1 MFDLVITD
9 AGLDALVDAQN
20 GDTDAVQVVEI
31 GLTENAFDP
40 APTLTALP
48 GEFKRV
54 ATVAGQVVAE
64 NVIHMT
70 AQDSSVDTYD
80 LRGFGL
86 FLADGTLFATYGQ
99 ADPIFSKV
107 SISLFLLAFNV
118 RFSGDIAGAIDFGDS
133 SFLNPPA
140 TEIVRGVAQ
149 LATQA
154 ETDAGTDDET
164 IVTPLKLG
172 TRLAAFFQTVSDA
185 LAGFAARTISGGG
198 LATGGGDLSEDRVI
212 TVAAA
217 SGAEVAAGTEAGKAV
232 TPAALANVPQ
242 TFGGSPSILGL
253 GGAILKAGTFTVPS
267 NGTTS
272 PVFPVAFPT
281 GCSRVLI
288 SPMGYRDPGKEATQY
303 VTGASRTGFSVTS
316 RGGGSAATFAYLAI
330 GH

>member
-1 MFDLVITD
+1 MFDLIITD

-20 GDTDAVQVVEI
+20 GDTEAVIVTEI
-31 GLTENAFDP
+31 GLTETAFDP
-40 APTLTALP
+40 APTLDALP

-54 ATVAGQVVAE
+54 GTVAGQVVAA

-70 AQDSSVDTYD
+70 AQDSSEDTYD

-86 FLADGTLFATYGQ
+86 FLADGTLFAAYGQ

-118 RFSGDIAGAIDFGDS
+118 RFSGDIAGAIDFGDA

-140 TEIVRGVAQ
+140 TETVRGVAEI
-149 LATQA
+149 ATQE
-154 ETDAGTDDET
+154 ETDAGVDDER
-164 IVTPLKLG
+164 IVTPLKLKQG
-172 TRLAAFFQTVSDA
+172 LGSRTV
-185 LAGFAARTISGGG
+185 TGGG
-198 LATGGGDLSEDRVI
+198 LATGGGNLTEDRVI

-217 SGAEVAAGTEAGKAV
+217 SGAEIAAGTEAGKAV
-232 TPAALANVPQ
+232 TPAAIANVPQ

-253 GGAILKAGTFTVPS
+253 GGAILKAGTFTVPA
-267 NGTTS
+267 NGTVS

-288 SPMGYRDPGKEATQY
+288 SPNGYRDPGTETTQW
-303 VTGASRTGFSVTS
+303 VANVSRTGFTVDTA
-316 RGGGSAATFAYLAI
+316 GGGPSATFTYLAI
-330 GH
+330 GY